1 MESVKKHRRVQ
12 YRCNRCQKTD
22 RKGRLMAHIFKHHV
36 PFDEAHFSCSLCSF
50 RCQTQQHLID
60 HITKYAPHV
69 KEAKARGV
77 TDLRRYLIRSEN
89 PYTVS
94 EADIKRLGDSSLEQ
108 YIEETDEGWFDVQ
121 EDTPLLPDW
130 LSGSG
135 PLVQSPMTLP
145 LRPVVSS
152 NIRSRPR
159 TTSPLTSGW
168 VVPATALIYRPTP
181 KAACPMVALQ
191 VPAVSLAIPTA
202 ALPGTPLQDEL
213 VLRRD
218 DDYNL
223 DFLEEEPLVPLA
235 FTSSSAATTAS
246 EEGRHPPAKQAR
258 LSPVPPA
265 NACNEERK
273 RSQIETADAAES
285 EKLQILRNLQKMA
298 SDMTSGVDA
307 SQER

>member
-1 MESVKKHRRVQ
+1 
-12 YRCNRCQKTD
+12 
-22 RKGRLMAHIFKHHV
+22 MAHIFKHHV
-36 PFDEAHFSCSLCSF
+36 PFDQAPVSCSLCSF
-50 RCQTQQHLID
+50 RCQTLQHLID
-60 HITKYAPHV
+60 HIMKYAPHV

-94 EADIKRLGDSSLEQ
+94 EADIERLGDSSLEQ

-152 NIRSRPR
+152 NIASRSC
-159 TTSPLTSGW
+159 TISPLTSGW
-168 VVPATALIYRPTP
+168 VVPATTPIYRPTP

-191 VPAVSLAIPTA
+191 VPAVSLAIPTSA
-202 ALPGTPLQDEL
+202 IPGTPLQDEP
-213 VLRRD
+213 VLRLD
-218 DDYNL
+218 NDYNF

-235 FTSSSAATTAS
+235 LKSSSAATTAS
-246 EEGRHPPAKQAR
+246 EEVRHTPTKQAR
-258 LSPVPPA
+258 LSHFPPA
-265 NACNEERK
+265 NACN
-273 RSQIETADAAES
+273 
-285 EKLQILRNLQKMA
+285 
-298 SDMTSGVDA
+298 
-307 SQER
+307 